1 MKIPPVKHNDPQP
14 IAIYNADEQSLIAV
28 FACKSNAVKF
38 IYGSAMRGAGTLA
51 DRIQKKTKIHPKTS
65 QLPMVIAVRNANPVQ
80 LQELGGADFYLID
93 QRLRVFIPKPGGMK
107 MKEVAHGG

>member
-1 MKIPPVKHNDPQP
+1 MRIPPVKVNDPKP

-38 IYGSAMRGAGTLA
+38 IYGSSMRGAGTLA

-80 LQELGGADFYLID
+80 LAELGGADFYLLD
-93 QRLRVFIPKPGGMK
+93 QRLRHLLPKPGGMK
-107 MKEVAHGG
+107 MKEVAYGG